1 MSTELN
7 EQEESTSKNLE
18 LLIGV
23 VIAIFAA
30 VLAINDLGAGR
41 YGDDEMIAHNNQTKM
56 YNWYQAK
63 SIKETLYEGQLDLL
77 TTLEKTNSIK
87 EEHKNVVD
95 SFKTQKAKQIAR
107 YELEKDEILQGSSI
121 VGKDKWTLK
130 DEKTGEKGTTIG
142 AKQWE
147 EEADKLGAAG
157 DLYDLSSLFLQ
168 ICIVF
173 GAISLVIQQPST
185 RKTFFYLMIAMGI
198 AGTYFTVHAYMQ
210 AMA

>member
-1 MSTELN
+1 METN
-7 EQEESTSKNLE
+7 EEGAAPEAKNLE
-18 LLIGV
+18 LFIGV

-95 SFKTQKAKQIAR
+95 SFKLQKAKQIKR
-107 YELEKDEILQGSSI
+107 YELEKEEILKGSSNI
-121 VGKDKWTLK
+121 EKDKWILK

-147 EEADKLGAAG
+147 DEAEKLGGAG
-157 DLYDLSSLFLQ
+157 DMYDLSSLFLQ

-173 GAISLVIQQPST
+173 GAISLVIQKAST
-185 RKTFFYLMIAMGI
+185 RKIFFLLMIGMGIVGTYFMIHAYSIAMG
-198 AGTYFTVHAYMQ
+198 
-210 AMA
+210 

>member
-1 MSTELN
+1 MELN
-7 EQEESTSKNLE
+7 EEGAAPETKNLE
-18 LLIGV
+18 LFIGV

-77 TTLEKTNSIK
+77 NTLEKTNSIK

-95 SFKTQKAKQIAR
+95 SFKLKKANEIHR
-107 YELEKDEILQGSSI
+107 YKLEKEEILKGSSNI
-121 VGKDKWTLK
+121 DKDKWVLK
-130 DEKTGEKGTTIG
+130 DEKTGEKGITIG

-147 EEADKLGAAG
+147 EEADKLGGAG
-157 DLYDLSSLFLQ
+157 DMYDLSSLFLQ

-173 GAISLVIQQPST
+173 GAISLVIQKTST
-185 RKTFFYLMIAMGI
+185 RKIFFYLMIGMGI
-198 AGTYFTVHAYMQ
+198 VGTYFMIHAYSI
-210 AMA
+210 AMG

>member
-1 MSTELN
+1 MEMN
-7 EQEESTSKNLE
+7 EEVAAPEAKNLE

-77 TTLEKTNSIK
+77 STLEKTNSIK

-95 SFKTQKAKQIAR
+95 SFKLEKAKQIKR
-107 YELEKDEILQGSSI
+107 YDLEKEEILKGSANI
-121 VGKDKWTLK
+121 DKDKWALK

-147 EEADKLGAAG
+147 EEADKLGGAG
-157 DLYDLSSLFLQ
+157 DMYDLASLFLQ

-173 GAISLVIQQPST
+173 GAISLVIQKTST
-185 RKTFFYLMIAMGI
+185 RRVFFYLMIVLGI
-198 AGTYFTVHAYMQ
+198 AGTYFTIHAYTL

>member
-1 MSTELN
+1 MEMN
-7 EQEESTSKNLE
+7 EEVAAPEAKNLE

-30 VLAINDLGAGR
+30 ILAINDLGAGR

-77 TTLEKTNSIK
+77 STLEKTNSIK

-95 SFKTQKAKQIAR
+95 SFKTQKTKQIQR
-107 YELEKDEILQGSSI
+107 YELEKEEILKGSANI
-121 VGKDKWTLK
+121 EKDKWALK

-142 AKQWE
+142 AQQWE
-147 EEADKLGAAG
+147 AEADKLGGAG
-157 DLYDLSSLFLQ
+157 DMYDLASLFLQ

-173 GAISLVIQQPST
+173 GAISLVIQKIST
-185 RKTFFYLMIAMGI
+185 RKVFFYLMIAMGI
-198 AGTYFTVHAYMQ
+198 AGAYFTVHAYIL

>member
-1 MSTELN
+1 METN
-7 EQEESTSKNLE
+7 EEGVAPEAKNLE
-18 LLIGV
+18 LFIGV

-95 SFKTQKAKQIAR
+95 SFKLQKAKQIKR
-107 YELEKDEILQGSSI
+107 YELEKEEILKGSSNI
-121 VGKDKWTLK
+121 EKDKWILK

-147 EEADKLGAAG
+147 DEAEKLGGAG
-157 DLYDLSSLFLQ
+157 DMYDLSSLFLQ

-173 GAISLVIQQPST
+173 GAISLVIQKSST
-185 RKTFFYLMIAMGI
+185 RKIFFLLMIGMGIVGTYFMIHAYSIAMG
-198 AGTYFTVHAYMQ
+198 
-210 AMA
+210 

>member
-1 MSTELN
+1 MELN
-7 EQEESTSKNLE
+7 NEGAAPEPKNLE
-18 LLIGV
+18 LFIGV

-95 SFKTQKAKQIAR
+95 SFKTQKAKQIKR
-107 YELEKDEILQGSSI
+107 YALEKE
-121 VGKDKWTLK
+121 
-130 DEKTGEKGTTIG
+130 
-142 AKQWE
+142 
-147 EEADKLGAAG
+147 
-157 DLYDLSSLFLQ
+157 
-168 ICIVF
+168 
-173 GAISLVIQQPST
+173 
-185 RKTFFYLMIAMGI
+185 
-198 AGTYFTVHAYMQ
+198 
-210 AMA
+210 

>member
-1 MSTELN
+1 MEMN
-7 EQEESTSKNLE
+7 EETAPGSKNLE
-18 LLIGV
+18 LFIGV
-23 VIAIFAA
+23 VIAVFAA

-77 TTLEKTNSIK
+77 STLEKTNSIK

-95 SFKTQKAKQIAR
+95 SFKIKKAKQIER
-107 YELEKDEILQGSSI
+107 YEQEKEEILNGSSN
-121 VGKDKWTLK
+121 VAKEKWVLK

-142 AKQWE
+142 AKEWE
-147 EEADKLGAAG
+147 KEADKLGGAG
-157 DLYDLSSLFLQ
+157 DMYDLSSLFLQ

-173 GAISLVIQQPST
+173 GAISLVIQKTST
-185 RKTFFYLMIAMGI
+185 RKVFFLLMIGMGIVGTYFMIHAYTIAMG
-198 AGTYFTVHAYMQ
+198 
-210 AMA
+210 

>member
-1 MSTELN
+1 MEIK
-7 EQEESTSKNLE
+7 EETAVPEAKNLE
-18 LLIGV
+18 LFIGV

-87 EEHKNVVD
+87 EAHINVVD
-95 SFKTQKAKQIAR
+95 SFKTQKAKQIKR
-107 YELEKDEILQGSSI
+107 YELEKEEILNGSSNTD
-121 VGKDKWTLK
+121 KDNWVIK

-147 EEADKLGAAG
+147 QEADKLGGAG
-157 DLYDLSSLFLQ
+157 DMYDLSSLFLQ

-173 GAISLVIQQPST
+173 GAISLVIQKSST
-185 RKTFFYLMIAMGI
+185 RKIFFFLMIGMGI
-198 AGTYFTVHAYMQ
+198 IGTYFMLNAYTI
-210 AMA
+210 AMS

>member
-1 MSTELN
+1 MGPEENGTEVK
-7 EQEESTSKNLE
+7 ETKNLE
-18 LLIGV
+18 LFIGV
-23 VIAIFAA
+23 VIAVFAA
-30 VLAINDLGAGR
+30 VLAINDLGGGR

-87 EEHKNVVD
+87 EEHQNVVD
-95 SFKTQKAKQIAR
+95 SFKTQKANQIKR
-107 YELEKDEILQGSSI
+107 YDLEKEEILNGSAN
-121 VGKDKWTLK
+121 VDKDKWTLK

-147 EEADKLGAAG
+147 EEADKLGTAG
-157 DLYDLSSLFLQ
+157 DMFDLSSLFLQ

-173 GAISLVIQQPST
+173 GAISLVLQEAST
-185 RKTFFYLMIAMGI
+185 RKIFFYLMIGMGL
-198 AGTYFTVHAYMQ
+198 AGTYFTIHAYLQ

>member
-1 MSTELN
+1 MEMN
-7 EQEESTSKNLE
+7 EEAEAPQAKNLE
-18 LLIGV
+18 LLVGV

-87 EEHKNVVD
+87 EEHKYVVD
-95 SFKTQKAKQIAR
+95 SFKVKKAKQIER
-107 YELEKDEILQGSSI
+107 YEMEKEEILNGSSVI
-121 VGKDKWTLK
+121 GKDQWVLK
-130 DEKTGEKGTTIG
+130 DEKTGEKGMIIG

-147 EEADKLGAAG
+147 VEADKLGAAG
-157 DLYDLSSLFLQ
+157 DMYDLSSLFLQ

-173 GAISLVIQQPST
+173 GAISLVIQQTST
-185 RKTFFYLMIAMGI
+185 RRVFFYLMIVMGL
-198 AGTYFTVHAYMQ
+198 AGTYFMIHAYTL

>member
-1 MSTELN
+1 METN
-7 EQEESTSKNLE
+7 EEVAAPEAKNLE

-77 TTLEKTNSIK
+77 STLEKTNSIK

-95 SFKTQKAKQIAR
+95 SFKLEKAKQIKR
-107 YELEKDEILQGSSI
+107 YDLEKEEILNGSANI
-121 VGKDKWTLK
+121 AKDKWTLK

-147 EEADKLGAAG
+147 EEADKLGGAG
-157 DLYDLSSLFLQ
+157 DMYDLASLFLQ

-173 GAISLVIQQPST
+173 GAISLVIQKTST
-185 RKTFFYLMIAMGI
+185 RRVFFYLMIILGI
-198 AGTYFTVHAYMQ
+198 AGTYFTIHAYTL